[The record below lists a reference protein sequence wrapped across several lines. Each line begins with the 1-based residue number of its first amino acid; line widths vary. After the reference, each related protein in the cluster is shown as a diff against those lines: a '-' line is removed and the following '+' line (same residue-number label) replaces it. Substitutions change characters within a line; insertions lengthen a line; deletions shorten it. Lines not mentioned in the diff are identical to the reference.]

1 MQDTLILKHFILP
14 PDDSLPTT
22 SDTRTTD

>member
-1 MQDTLILKHFILP
+1 MQNTLILKNFILP

-22 SDTRTTD
+22 SDTRNID

>member
-14 PDDSLPTT
+14 PDDSLRTT
-22 SDTRTTD
+22 NDTRTID